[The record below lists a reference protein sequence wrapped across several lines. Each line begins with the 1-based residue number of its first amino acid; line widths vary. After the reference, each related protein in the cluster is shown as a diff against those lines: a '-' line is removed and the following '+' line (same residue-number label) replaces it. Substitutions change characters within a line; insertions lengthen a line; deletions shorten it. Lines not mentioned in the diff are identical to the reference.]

1 MNDDNIVAFKKRKQT
16 KPETQPFINLP
27 PVTKYILMGMIAIH
41 VVLYFF
47 VSADTRAEIF
57 LTFGFVPFIWA
68 DGNLFGFNPL
78 SYLSPITYMGLH
90 GNWLHLFM
98 NGAMLMAFGAGV
110 EQYYGA
116 QRYLLFFLLCGV
128 LALIPELLINPDMQ
142 YPLVGASGALSG
154 LFAAILII
162 LQKQGRLPTGKYGIW
177 PFAIVWIGISVF
189 FGLFGEQIAGAPI
202 AWLAH
207 LGGFFAGIAL
217 LRTRYFK
224 I

>member
-1 MNDDNIVAFKKRKQT
+1 MNDDNIVEFKKRKSIQQNQ
-16 KPETQPFINLP
+16 QPFINLP
-27 PVTKYILMGMIAIH
+27 PITKYILIGLIGIHAILYLVIAPE
-41 VVLYFF
+41 
-47 VSADTRAEIF
+47 TRAEIF
-57 LTFGFVPFIWA
+57 ITFGFVPYIWT
-68 DGNLFGFNPL
+68 DGNLFGFNTL
-78 SYLSPITYMGLH
+78 SYLSPLTYMGLH

-116 QRYLLFFLLCGV
+116 RKYLIFFILCG
-128 LALIPELLINPDMQ
+128 LIALIPEILINPDMQ

-162 LQKQGRLPTGKYGIW
+162 MQNNGRLPTGKYGIW
-177 PFAIVWIGISVF
+177 PFAVAWVGISVF
-189 FGLFGEQIAGAPI
+189 FGLFGEQVAGAPI

-207 LGGFFAGIAL
+207 LGGFFGGLAL
-217 LRTRYFK
+217 IKTKYFR